1 MSSESPKDS
10 ASIEKSPWKGP
21 SLAIQR
27 SEFFENIKFYKRS
40 IKFRI
45 YFELKESILL
55 YKVKMRRIESILD
68 VNWKIYRK
76 ENNGKY
82 KDICISFSISY
93 FNSNA
98 TWNALQVKKR
108 MFILLVL
115 QNRIFHSKYKH
126 TLLIKTF
133 CNNKKLIYI

>member
-1 MSSESPKDS
+1 MLIILIKMKKMSTIKIRTIYMYNTRQLNKNLVMSSESPKDS

-40 IKFRI
+40 IKFSI

-68 VNWKIYRK
+68 VNCKIYRK

-98 TWNALQVKKR
+98 TWNALQV
-108 MFILLVL
+108 
-115 QNRIFHSKYKH
+115 
-126 TLLIKTF
+126 
-133 CNNKKLIYI
+133 